1 MWCAILPLCPD
12 IADVRGKRVIMKVD
26 SGPGRMNLEMLASL
40 RLQGL
45 YLVPGVP
52 NATGK
57 TQETNHNYGPFKG
70 TFRANIRTLSQTR
83 FDNRLPIRVTDIP
96 LLVAIESHGQ
106 LSRLTSTE

>member
-45 YLVPGVP
+45 CLVPGVP

-57 TQETNHNYGPFKG
+57 TQETDQNYGPFKG
-70 TFRANIRTLSQTR
+70 TFRANIRTLSQAR
-83 FDNRLPIRVTDIP
+83 FDNGLPIRVTDIP